1 MIKHGLYNFIHTH
14 VHTKPAPLFFLKGQQ
29 WPLIGS
35 SYTSFSPDWQV
46 EKKSE
51 QSLRISGH
59 FHIAWLVSSRYLQQG
74 MAIGWFCSMFQHVS
88 TTFRNQVSSERP
100 SWPKV
105 NSSSSCFLP
114 SSSSSTTVMRRMTL
128 SLLGCKAFSFCLR
141 SPVGFLWHNESRGG
155 HWWFHRMF
163 PVSRVLGAILWVQM
177 RCRREWFS
185 CDIL

>member
-1 MIKHGLYNFIHTH
+1 MIKHGLYNFIHTC
-14 VHTKPAPLFFLKGQQ
+14 
-29 WPLIGS
+29 
-35 SYTSFSPDWQV
+35 SYQTGPSIFPKRTTMASDWIPRLTGR
-46 EKKSE
+46 KKSQ

-105 NSSSSCFLP
+105 NSFSSCFLP

-163 PVSRVLGAILWVQM
+163 PVSRVSGAILFVQM
-177 RCRREWFS
+177 RSRREWFS